1 MRTTTLLFACVLAGS
16 SLVSAEPTVRSS
28 PLDEYARLSEVD
40 TQIIA
45 RLHAVD
51 QRAAELGAFAVQQG
65 TPDVKT
71 YGETFAADHRAFD
84 DKLVELAH
92 NHGMYTIPEDDSLT
106 PGAKVELDT
115 ETGKLSKL
123 DGMAFDR
130 ELLPFMAKSDDD
142 ELVKFEA
149 NIAMV
154 TDPALKALLE
164 DFRPTLQKDADDARR
179 LQRPMH

>member
-1 MRTTTLLFACVLAGS
+1 
-16 SLVSAEPTVRSS
+16 
-28 PLDEYARLSEVD
+28 
-40 TQIIA
+40 
-45 RLHAVD
+45 
-51 QRAAELGAFAVQQG
+51 
-65 TPDVKT
+65 
-71 YGETFAADHRAFD
+71 
-84 DKLVELAH
+84 
-92 NHGMYTIPEDDSLT
+92 MYTIPEDDSLT